1 MEAGV
6 RLAGY
11 NTATMQ
17 NPGKSLCL
25 NAFVASIEV
34 VC

>member
-1 MEAGV
+1 MDDLRSSA
-6 RLAGY
+6 AY
-11 NTATMQ
+11 NAATMQ
-17 NPGKSLCL
+17 NPEKSLCL